1 MVRIVSLLLI
11 FITLVVFHRLPTHDF
26 INLDDNLLVYENPQ
40 VLAGLNKQG
49 VIWAFTQYHAEYW
62 HPVTWLSH
70 MLDCQLFG
78 LRPGLHHLT
87 SLLFHL
93 CFSF

>member
-1 MVRIVSLLLI
+1 MQTDRLPRLVYLLLI
-11 FITLVVFHRLPTHDF
+11 FATLVVFHRLPTHDF

-40 VLAGLNKQG
+40 VLAGFTKGG

-70 MLDCQLFG
+70 MLDC
-78 LRPGLHHLT
+78 
-87 SLLFHL
+87 
-93 CFSF
+93 